1 MDETKKYLKGTALV
15 VGINNYEKATK
26 LDNAIFDANSIAS
39 SLEKLSFY
47 TLKYFNVTID
57 EFDDAISKFVEQL
70 NNFDVGV
77 FYFAGHGIEIDGKN
91 YLLAQNTPCDKVESV
106 KRYSMELQHI
116 VDEINKASCKTKI
129 LIIDACR
136 NNPYTSSR
144 GFGTINLAPIFA
156 PQGTIIAYSTSPG
169 QTALDGG
176 IGKNSIYTGALLEHI
191 DELGLPIETFF
202 KKVRT
207 TVYNLSEG
215 KQTSWEHTSLI
226 GNFSFN
232 SGQMIHSL
240 NMPYSTDV
248 VVDKDYDYYSDP
260 KIAKIIEG
268 FKSYNFYVQND
279 ALKSFEKIDPVD
291 LNNDQI
297 FIIGRNILQAAS
309 GGAWDSQYLI
319 NDPQRL
325 ANYTIQGNNHLLN
338 GIFFELYFNKE
349 SHLRDRVK
357 SRIILSNILEYHSNP
372 NLQCSF
378 EFINKLLMPFE
389 QRFLQIPSVSMNSV
403 SLDVKMEKEV
413 YKYPYNSEESEYYIV
428 KSIKKD
434 NVELLVDDDQ
444 ISRFDVKNMDYPIKF
459 FSIDDLRIRL
469 SEIFD
474 FPVKYIKII
483 SNIRNPDLIILLNK
497 GVSL

>member
-1 MDETKKYLKGTALV
+1 MEAQKYIKGTALV
-15 VGINNYEKATK
+15 VGINNYEKATR
-26 LDNAIFDANSIAS
+26 LDNAIFDANSFAL

-47 TLKYFNVTID
+47 TLKYFDVHID
-57 EFDDAISKFVEQL
+57 DFDEAISKFIEQL

-91 YLLAQNTPCDKVESV
+91 YLLAQNTPCDKVEAV
-106 KRYSMELQHI
+106 KRYSMELQYV
-116 VDEINKASCKTKI
+116 VDEMNKASCKTKI

-136 NNPYTSSR
+136 NNPYSTSR
-144 GFGTINLAPIFA
+144 GLGTTNLAPIFA

-191 DELGLPIETFF
+191 NELGLPIETFF

-240 NMPYSTDV
+240 NIPYSMDV

-260 KIAKIIEG
+260 KITKIIEG
-268 FKSYNFYVQND
+268 FKSYNFHEQND
-279 ALKSFEKIDPVD
+279 ALKSFGNIDPID
-291 LNNDQI
+291 LSYDQI
-297 FIIGRNILQAAS
+297 FVIGRNILQAAS

-325 ANYTIQGNNHLLN
+325 AKYTIQGNNHLLN

-357 SRIILSNILEYHSNP
+357 SRNILSDILEYHSNP
-372 NLQCSF
+372 DLQCSF
-378 EFINKLLMPFE
+378 EFINKMLLPFE
-389 QRFLQIPSVSMNSV
+389 QRFLQIPSVQMNSV

-413 YKYPYNSEESEYYIV
+413 YKFPYDSEESEYYVV

-434 NVELLVDDDQ
+434 TMELLVDNDQ
-444 ISRFDVKNMDYPIKF
+444 IGRFDVNNMNYPIKF
-459 FSIDDLRIRL
+459 FSIDDLRKQL

-474 FPVKYIKII
+474 FPIKYIKIV
-483 SNIRNPDLIILLNK
+483 SNIPNPDLNLLLKTNIA
-497 GVSL
+497 L

>member
-1 MDETKKYLKGTALV
+1 M
-15 VGINNYEKATK
+15 
-26 LDNAIFDANSIAS
+26 
-39 SLEKLSFY
+39 
-47 TLKYFNVTID
+47 
-57 EFDDAISKFVEQL
+57 
-70 NNFDVGV
+70 
-77 FYFAGHGIEIDGKN
+77 
-91 YLLAQNTPCDKVESV
+91 
-106 KRYSMELQHI
+106 
-116 VDEINKASCKTKI
+116 
-129 LIIDACR
+129 
-136 NNPYTSSR
+136 
-144 GFGTINLAPIFA
+144 
-156 PQGTIIAYSTSPG
+156 
-169 QTALDGG
+169 
-176 IGKNSIYTGALLEHI
+176 
-191 DELGLPIETFF
+191 
-202 KKVRT
+202 
-207 TVYNLSEG
+207 
-215 KQTSWEHTSLI
+215 
-226 GNFSFN
+226 
-232 SGQMIHSL
+232 
-240 NMPYSTDV
+240 
-248 VVDKDYDYYSDP
+248 
-260 KIAKIIEG
+260 
-268 FKSYNFYVQND
+268 
-279 ALKSFEKIDPVD
+279 
-291 LNNDQI
+291 
-297 FIIGRNILQAAS
+297 
-309 GGAWDSQYLI
+309 I

-389 QRFLQIPSVSMNSV
+389 QRFLQIPSVPMNSV